1 MLLAATAAC
10 AQQTPPP
17 PVADPG
23 QLSADPGQLPE
34 SDLSHVSTLQV
45 NVRRVVVD
53 VVVTDAH
60 GHPVANLDRDAFHLS
75 EDGKPQPLRSFE
87 PHIAQLQPPAP
98 LPALPPNTVS
108 NLALGPQNGPVT
120 VILYDLLNTPL
131 DAQPFA
137 HDQLLQFL
145 KQRKTS
151 SQTAIFV
158 LSDRLHMLQG
168 FTDDENQLIAAL
180 NAQTAQA
187 HKSTLLQSGAETT
200 QQSDAL
206 ARTEGNQNASAD
218 DQNFTFQTI
227 SGMLKHME
235 TVESSALLD
244 RRVYLTADALEEIA
258 RFLVGLPGRKNLLWL
273 SGSFPTGI
281 LPDASLGGRDS
292 LDVTRNYS
300 ATVMKASDLLNL
312 SHVAVYPVDVRG
324 LQVNPMFSAASNQTF
339 EPGSGR
345 DLKAVDNFRKDQ
357 TAGHATM
364 DTMADETGGRAFYN
378 TNGLKEA
385 VATAVDDGSTY
396 YTLTYAPSNTTV
408 DGRLRHVSVE
418 LTGPN
423 ASTYKLAYRRSYFA
437 DNLDAK
443 AQAAA
448 DTPTDPLTSTLQHGA
463 PAARELF
470 FEAHLQTY
478 GPPEPATDAQ
488 LEVLAQ
494 YEARSRPTRGNS
506 QKPTKPANAEVIRNK
521 TPVLMQRYVI
531 TYGLL
536 LRQLTLTSAPDGSH
550 RGNLEFAIMSYD
562 SDGLALNG
570 IRSTIADIIRPDRY
584 EHIAASGYEVVQT
597 VAVPVTASSL
607 RLAVRDNG
615 SNQLGSTEVRLPLA
629 PTPTAPTNP
638 STTNH

>member
-1 MLLAATAAC
+1 MSLCRPALALLLLAATTAR
-10 AQQTPPP
+10 AQQTPP
-17 PVADPG
+17 VADT
-23 QLSADPGQLPE
+23 GQLPE
-34 SDLSHVSTLQV
+34 TDLAHTATLQV

-98 LPALPPNTVS
+98 MPALPPNTVS

-145 KQRKTS
+145 KQRKSS

-187 HKSTLLQSGAETT
+187 HKSTLLQSGAEAT

-244 RRVYLTADALEEIA
+244 RRVDLTADALEEIA
-258 RFLVGLPGRKNLLWL
+258 RFLAGLPGRKNLLWL

-345 DLKAVDNFRKDQ
+345 DLKAVDDFRKDQ

-385 VATAVDDGSTY
+385 VAAAVDDGSTY
-396 YTLTYAPSNTTV
+396 YTLTYSPSNTTV

-448 DTPTDPLTSTLQHGA
+448 DTPTDPLTATLQHGA

-494 YEARSRPTRGNS
+494 YEARSRPTRGKS
-506 QKPTKPANAEVIRNK
+506 AKPTEVIRNK

-536 LRQLTLTSAPDGSH
+536 LRQLTLTSEPDGSH

-615 SNQLGSTEVRLPLA
+615 SNQIGSTEVRLPLA
-629 PTPTAPTNP
+629 PVAAAAPL
-638 STTNH
+638 TTNH

>member
-1 MLLAATAAC
+1 MLTATAAR
-10 AQQTPPP
+10 AQQTPPSP
-17 PVADPG
+17 PVEDPG
-23 QLSADPGQLPE
+23 QLLPDN
-34 SDLSHVSTLQV
+34 DLSHISTLQV

-60 GHPVANLDRDAFHLS
+60 GHPVPNLDRDAFHLT

-87 PHIAQLQPPAP
+87 PHVAQLQPPAP

-180 NAQTAQA
+180 NAQTAQS
-187 HKSTLLQSGAETT
+187 HKSTLLQSGAEIT
-200 QQSDAL
+200 QQSDSL

-218 DQNFTFQTI
+218 DRNLTFQTI
-227 SGMLKHME
+227 STMLKHME

-244 RRVYLTADALEEIA
+244 RRVYITADALEEIA

-292 LDVTRNYS
+292 LDITRNYS

-345 DLKAVDNFRKDQ
+345 DLKAVDDFRKDQ

-396 YTLTYAPSNTTV
+396 YTLTYSPSNTTV

-423 ASTYKLAYRRSYFA
+423 AAGYKLAYRRSYFA

-443 AQAAA
+443 AQAVA
-448 DTPTDPLTSTLQHGA
+448 DTPADPLTSTLQHGA

-478 GPPEPATDAQ
+478 GPPTPATDAQ

-494 YEARSRPTRGNS
+494 YEARSRPTRS
-506 QKPTKPANAEVIRNK
+506 KTTKPTEVIRNK

-536 LRQLTLTSAPDGSH
+536 LRQLTLTSSPDGSH
-550 RGNLEFAIMSYD
+550 RGNLEFALMSYD
-562 SDGLALNG
+562 DDGLALNG

-584 EHIAASGYEVVQT
+584 AHIAASGYEVVQT

-615 SNQLGSTEVRLPLA
+615 SHQLGSTEVRLPLA
-629 PTPTAPTNP
+629 PTAAAAPL
-638 STTNH
+638 TTNH